1 MKVKVIG
8 VNPFDLSQS
17 KLIKESDIGESR
29 AIVMTFKNPLRQLKI
44 RTVRDEKG
52 DLELVV
58 FIGTVVEKEK
68 YVKRSEELK
77 RIVSQKRIGNAA

>member
-1 MKVKVIG
+1 MKLKVIG
-8 VNPFDLSQS
+8 VNPFDPAQS
-17 KLIKESDIGESR
+17 KLIKESDIDESR

-44 RTVRDEKG
+44 KTIRDEKG

-58 FIGTVVEKEK
+58 FIGTIVEKEK
-68 YVKRSEELK
+68 YIKRAEELK